1 MWHSYQNGS
10 MLWPSRFLFRFSFCY
25 SGSVTTRHYSKLITQ
40 CRDIYEKDYA
50 LIYVESFEVT
60 FMLFTLSN
68 FPRIFWETTH
78 LGSIHSYTFCILSS
92 FCSSHWRVSLL
103 PAAFTIAGSRRL
115 HSLGWISWRSDE
127 FLAEETKRHSRMYRE
142 LSH

>member
-1 MWHSYQNGS
+1 M
-10 MLWPSRFLFRFSFCY
+10 
-25 SGSVTTRHYSKLITQ
+25 TTRHYSKLITQ

-78 LGSIHSYTFCILSS
+78 LGSDGTGLYSAMNS
-92 FCSSHWRVSLL
+92 
-103 PAAFTIAGSRRL
+103 
-115 HSLGWISWRSDE
+115 
-127 FLAEETKRHSRMYRE
+127 
-142 LSH
+142 